1 MKLPPF
7 YTRRIKHHLFEK
19 LMRTGIQYSFYNSK
33 SLEEFKYNLVKDT
46 LDTYIDI
53 KYEINTDTLPKEDNE
68 MFILY
73 MIQQYDHLLTMY
85 YRKFKKDVT
94 DNPRNL

>member
-1 MKLPPF
+1 MF
-7 YTRRIKHHLFEK
+7 NVQRRNKITKSDKINF
-19 LMRTGIQYSFYNSK
+19 QYSFYNSK

-68 MFILY
+68 MFISY
-73 MIQQYDHLLTMY
+73 MMQQYDHLLTMY

>member
-7 YTRRIKHHLFEK
+7 YTRRIQHHSFEK

-68 MFILY
+68 MFISY
-73 MIQQYDHLLTMY
+73 MMQQYDHLLTMY

>member
-1 MKLPPF
+1 MKN
-7 YTRRIKHHLFEK
+7 I
-19 LMRTGIQYSFYNSK
+19 LMRLFMIIYMTDY
-33 SLEEFKYNLVKDT
+33 LTKYT

-73 MIQQYDHLLTMY
+73 MIQQYDSLLTMY

>member
-19 LMRTGIQYSFYNSK
+19 LMREGINYNFYNSK
-33 SLEEFKYNLVKDT
+33 SLEEFKYKLIKDT
-46 LDTYIDI
+46 LATYIDI
-53 KYEINTDTLPKEDNE
+53 KYEIDIHTLPKEDNDV
-68 MFILY
+68 FISY
-73 MIQQYDHLLTMY
+73 MKQQYDSLLTMY

-94 DNPRNL
+94 DNPKNL